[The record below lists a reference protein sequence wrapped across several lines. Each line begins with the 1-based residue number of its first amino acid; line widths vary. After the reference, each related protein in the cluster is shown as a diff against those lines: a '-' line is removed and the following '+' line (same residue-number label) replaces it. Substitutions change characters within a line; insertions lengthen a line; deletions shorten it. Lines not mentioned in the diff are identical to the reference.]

1 MSDQQS
7 QQQYLSHDNDYGV
20 SNDSKIMSDTED
32 VAGKIFIG
40 GLSWQTTEATLRYY
54 FEKFGELSDVA
65 LMVDKRTG
73 KPRGFGFI
81 KMKDPA
87 AADVVMANEHTI
99 DGRLVDVK
107 RALPRDK
114 APGPARSEA
123 CKIFV
128 GGLSSEV
135 TEKEF
140 GDYFSKYGVVKD
152 AVVMVDRNTGSS
164 RGFGFITFEREETV
178 EKVLS
183 LEHEIKGKYVEI
195 KRAEPREA
203 M

>member
-1 MSDQQS
+1 MCS
-7 QQQYLSHDNDYGV
+7 L
-20 SNDSKIMSDTED
+20 
-32 VAGKIFIG
+32 
-40 GLSWQTTEATLRYY
+40 
-54 FEKFGELSDVA
+54 
-65 LMVDKRTG
+65 
-73 KPRGFGFI
+73 
-81 KMKDPA
+81 
-87 AADVVMANEHTI
+87 
-99 DGRLVDVK
+99 
-107 RALPRDK
+107 
-114 APGPARSEA
+114 RSEA